1 MTSRKEYKKGGKE
14 VEERGGRRRRRRRG
28 IEGSLLQ
35 LGR

>member
-1 MTSRKEYKKGGKE
+1 MTSKTEYKKGGKE